1 MSFCSGH
8 FRDTFKL
15 KWVQSHTHCLLL
27 DLFRTPR
34 ILILWV
40 LMSTVETRAILL
52 FLLFQI
58 SLPAL
63 VQKPKTLVIFHFHVS
78 EGIITFC
85 DCWYQ
90 QNLTKVNCVK
100 QKHSFV
106 LITISCGG
114 WNIKCRHILDF
125 KNFRSNHRN
134 AQNQNFNFVK
144 NKWTWTLNWGYLAGE
159 CSNFALSVGFVCF

>member
-78 EGIITFC
+78 EGIITFY

-90 QNLTKVNCVK
+90 QHLTKVNCVK
-100 QKHSFV
+100 QNHSFV

-114 WNIKCRHILDF
+114 WKITCRHILDF
-125 KNFRSNHRN
+125 KNFRSIELRVSRRRMF
-134 AQNQNFNFVK
+134 QFCPVSRFCLFLDGIG
-144 NKWTWTLNWGYLAGE
+144 WWEREAG
-159 CSNFALSVGFVCF
+159 CRGI